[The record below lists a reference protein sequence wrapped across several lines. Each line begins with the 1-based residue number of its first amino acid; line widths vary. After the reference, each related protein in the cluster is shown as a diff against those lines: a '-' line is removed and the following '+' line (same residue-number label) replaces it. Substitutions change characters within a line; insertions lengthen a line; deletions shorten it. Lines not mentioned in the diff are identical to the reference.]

1 MAEPEKKKQ
10 EMLSE
15 EEMLKLLLIED
26 ETFKDEG
33 RDVYMEEVIIHMRR
47 RLETEDE
54 KDPDTQ

>member
-10 EMLSE
+10 DMLSE

-33 RDVYMEEVIIHMRR
+33 RDVYMEEVIVHMRK
-47 RLETEDE
+47 RLGTEDE
-54 KDPDTQ
+54 KDPDSE

>member
-33 RDVYMEEVIIHMRR
+33 RDVYMEEVIIHMRKK
-47 RLETEDE
+47 LETDSKE
-54 KDPDTQ
+54 KDE

>member
-33 RDVYMEEVIIHMRR
+33 RDVYMEEVIIHMRKK
-47 RLETEDE
+47 LETDSEE
-54 KDPDTQ
+54 KDE

>member
-1 MAEPEKKKQ
+1 MAEPERKKQ

-33 RDVYMEEVIIHMRR
+33 RDVYMEEVIVHMRK
-47 RLETEDE
+47 RLGTDEGSEE
-54 KDPDTQ
+54 KDE